1 MRKSRSNNFEHRA
14 SSRTQKR
21 VDAVLRAYASDLY
34 TSQPNAALRFGSCHY
49 LPCMPKERVLASL
62 DIGSSKIR
70 TVVAIADQTGDHIV
84 PNVIGVGLSPS
95 LGIRKGQVIDVEELI
110 HNIISSLEDAERM
123 AGVPVNHVFV
133 SLSGSHI
140 ESFDSRGVIA
150 ISGSEITMDD
160 IGRVLEA
167 AQAVSIP
174 PNRRILHIEPK
185 AYAVDEQRG
194 IKNPLGMTGI
204 RLEVEAHI
212 ITGHIQHVKNIE
224 KCISQAGVDI
234 DALVPATIASGEST
248 LTKRQKE
255 LGVVVIDVG
264 AGCTSVAVYEEG
276 TILHSVGLPVA
287 GESVTNDIA
296 IGLRTSVD
304 TAERI
309 KIEFGS
315 VLPQEVPEREMI
327 DLSSVSRVDTQTVSK
342 RYMAE
347 IMQAR
352 YFEIFSLVK
361 AELQRIQRSGML
373 PAGAVLTGAACK
385 APGVLDLARDV
396 LGLPVQM
403 GFPVDVGGVVEKV
416 DDPAYAS
423 ALGTLMWGLR
433 EGSVRSPLGSFQMK
447 RVLANAGSW
456 IKSLLP

>member
-1 MRKSRSNNFEHRA
+1 
-14 SSRTQKR
+14 
-21 VDAVLRAYASDLY
+21 
-34 TSQPNAALRFGSCHY
+34 
-49 LPCMPKERVLASL
+49 MPKERVLASL

-70 TVVAIADQTGDHIV
+70 TVVAIADSAQEPSV
-84 PNVIGVGLSPS
+84 PSVIGVGLSPS

-133 SLSGSHI
+133 GLSGSHI

-150 ISGSEITMDD
+150 ISGSEISMDD
-160 IGRVLEA
+160 VARVLEA

-194 IKNPLGMTGI
+194 IKNPVGMTGI

-212 ITGHIQHVKNIE
+212 ITGHVQHVKNVE

-234 DALVPATIASGEST
+234 DAMVPATIATAEAT

-276 TILHSVGLPVA
+276 TILHSIGLPVA

-315 VLPQEVPEREMI
+315 VMPQEIQERDMI
-327 DLSSVSRVDTQTVSK
+327 DLSTISRIDTQTVSR

-352 YFEIFSLVK
+352 YFEIFTLVK
-361 AELQRIQRSGML
+361 NELTRLGRNGML
-373 PAGAVLTGAACK
+373 PAGAVLTGAAVK

-403 GFPVDVGGVVEKV
+403 GFPVDIGGVIEKV
-416 DDPAYAS
+416 DDPAYS
-423 ALGTLMWGLR
+423 TALGTLIWGLR
-433 EGSVRSPLGSFQMK
+433 EGSQNQGMSFSLGNIQMK
-447 RVLANAGSW
+447 RTAQQVGSW
-456 IKSLLP
+456 LKSLLP

>member
-1 MRKSRSNNFEHRA
+1 
-14 SSRTQKR
+14 
-21 VDAVLRAYASDLY
+21 
-34 TSQPNAALRFGSCHY
+34 
-49 LPCMPKERVLASL
+49 MPKERVLASL

-70 TVVAIADQTGDHIV
+70 TVVAIADGSQDHTV

-133 SLSGSHI
+133 GMSGSHI
-140 ESFDSRGVIA
+140 EAFDSRGVIA
-150 ISGSEITMDD
+150 ISGSEITLDD
-160 IGRVLEA
+160 VGRVLEA

-194 IKNPLGMTGI
+194 IKNPVGMTGI

-212 ITGHIQHVKNIE
+212 ITGHIQHVKNLE

-234 DALVPATIASGEST
+234 DAIVPSTIAAAEAT

-255 LGVVVIDVG
+255 LGVVVIDIG
-264 AGCTSVAVYEEG
+264 AGCTSIAVFEEG
-276 TILHSVGLPVA
+276 TILHSVGLPIG
-287 GESVTNDIA
+287 GESVANDIA

-315 VLPQEVPEREMI
+315 VLPQEVGEREMI
-327 DLSSVSRVDTQTVSK
+327 DLSTVSRIDTQTVSK

-361 AELQRIQRSGML
+361 AELQRIGRSGML
-373 PAGAVLTGAACK
+373 PAGAILTGGASK
-385 APGVLDLARDV
+385 APGVLDLARDT

-403 GFPVDVGGVVEKV
+403 GFPVDIGGVIEKV
-416 DDPAYAS
+416 DDPAYAT
-423 ALGTLMWGLR
+423 ALGTLIWGLR
-433 EGSVRSPLGSFQMK
+433 EGSASSPGSGFHMK
-447 RVLANAGSW
+447 RAMQPVGGWL
-456 IKSLLP
+456 KSLLP

>member
-1 MRKSRSNNFEHRA
+1 
-14 SSRTQKR
+14 
-21 VDAVLRAYASDLY
+21 
-34 TSQPNAALRFGSCHY
+34 
-49 LPCMPKERVLASL
+49 MPKERVIASL

-70 TVVAIADQTGDHIV
+70 TVVAVSDSEQEHSV

-95 LGIRKGQVIDVEELI
+95 LGMRKGHVIDVEELI

-123 AGVPVNHVFV
+123 AGVPINHVYV
-133 SLSGSHI
+133 GMSGAHI
-140 ESFDSRGVIA
+140 EAFDSRGVIA
-150 ISGSEITMDD
+150 ISGSEITVEDVA
-160 IGRVLEA
+160 RVLDA

-174 PNRRILHIEPK
+174 QNRSILHIEPK
-185 AYAVDEQRG
+185 TYSVDEQRG
-194 IKNPLGMTGI
+194 IKNPVGMTGI

-224 KCISQAGVDI
+224 KCVDQAGVDI
-234 DALVPATIASGEST
+234 DDVVPATIAASEAV

-255 LGVVVIDVG
+255 LGVAVIDVG
-264 AGCTSVAVYEEG
+264 AGCTSLAIYEEG
-276 TILHSVGLPVA
+276 TILHSVSLPLG

-304 TAERI
+304 TAEKI

-315 VLPQEVPEREMI
+315 VLPQEIAEREMI
-327 DLSSVSRVDTQTVSK
+327 DLSSVSKVDTQTVSK

-352 YFEIFSLVK
+352 YFEIFNLVK
-361 AELQRIQRSGML
+361 DELQKIGRSGML
-373 PAGAVLTGAACK
+373 PAGALLTGAAVK

-403 GFPVDVGGVVEKV
+403 GFPVDIGGVIEKV
-416 DDPAYAS
+416 DDPAYATV
-423 ALGTLMWGLR
+423 LGTLIWGMR
-433 EGSVRSPLGSFQMK
+433 EGDSAPRMGGVHMK
-447 RVLANAGSW
+447 RALTQVGSW
-456 IKSLLP
+456 FKGLLP